1 MGVQVADH
9 GDLAGYVAVRRPGSQ
24 PLDRPGRRTYVPAV
38 GGEPRLTRD
47 DLDELSDAADEAA
60 DPAAAAAELAELAAA
75 DRLADP
81 ADVAYAYQLAAEIYE
96 RADEL
101 ERALAMVR
109 RCLADHQRR
118 GEDPPGSVRAFHAEL
133 LLRIGREDEAMRD
146 LSALRPLMTTDALA
160 AAYVPEALA
169 AGGRVDTATAWLT
182 GALAELSTR
191 DDDDPVVAQLMATR
205 DRLAEAPGGDGDVGA
220 GVAGVADLD
229 VGPLAG
235 ADIDPDAQPYLSSE
249 AVVLV
254 WPREEYELVDEQWP
268 EVLEATGASDW
279 DDYRRRHQA
288 LVAGWAHQSRAP
300 LWQVTGT
307 AEGFAEFLAEQE
319 EDPDTADL
327 VTLAEQYGSYLAEQ
341 DDTLLLPPGDDD
353 PCWCR
358 SGRAYRTCCLPLS
371 SGRR

>member
-1 MGVQVADH
+1 M
-9 GDLAGYVAVRRPGSQ
+9 
-24 PLDRPGRRTYVPAV
+24 
-38 GGEPRLTRD
+38 TRD

-60 DPAAAAAELAELAAA
+60 DPAAAAAELADLAAA

-101 ERALAMVR
+101 GRALAMVR

-118 GEDPPGSVRAFHAEL
+118 GEDPPGAARAFHAEL
-133 LLRIGREDEAMRD
+133 LLRIGREDEAMRE

-169 AGGRVDTATAWLT
+169 AGGHEDTATGWLT
-182 GALAELSTR
+182 GALAALSTR
-191 DDDDPVVAQLMATR
+191 DHDDPVVAQLTATR
-205 DRLAEAPGGDGDVGA
+205 DRLAGAPGGDVDED
-220 GVAGVADLD
+220 VAGAADLEED
-229 VGPLAG
+229 LPAAAG
-235 ADIDPDAQPYLSSE
+235 IDPDAQPYLSSE

-254 WPREEYELVDEQWP
+254 WPREEYEQVDEHWP

-279 DDYRRRHQA
+279 EDYRRRHQA
-288 LVAGWAHQSRAP
+288 LVAGWAQQSRAP

-307 AEGFAEFLAEQE
+307 AEGFAEFLAEQD

-327 VTLAEQYGSYLAEQ
+327 VTLAEQYGTWLADQE
-341 DDTLLLPPGDDD
+341 DALLLPPADDD
-353 PCWCR
+353 PCWCG
-358 SGRAYRTCCLPLS
+358 SGQAYRICCLRLS

>member
-1 MGVQVADH
+1 VA
-9 GDLAGYVAVRRPGSQ
+9 
-24 PLDRPGRRTYVPAV
+24 
-38 GGEPRLTRD
+38 GEARLTRD

-60 DPAAAAAELAELAAA
+60 DPAAAAAELAEVAAGG
-75 DRLADP
+75 RLADP

-101 ERALAMVR
+101 ERALAMTR
-109 RCLADHQRR
+109 QCLADHHRR
-118 GEDPPGSVRAFHAEL
+118 GGEPPGGARAFHAEL
-133 LLRIGREDEAMRD
+133 LLRIGREDEAMRE

-169 AGGRVDTATAWLT
+169 AGGRVDTATGWLT

-191 DDDDPVVAQLMATR
+191 DDDDPVVVQLMATR
-205 DRLAEAPGGDGDVGA
+205 DRLAEVPGGDGDVGED
-220 GVAGVADLD
+220 VAGAADLEED
-229 VGPLAG
+229 LPAAAG
-235 ADIDPDAQPYLSSE
+235 IDPDAQPYLSSE

-254 WPREEYELVDEQWP
+254 WPREEYEQVDEYWP

-279 DDYRRRHQA
+279 EDYRRRHQA
-288 LVAGWAHQSRAP
+288 LVAGWAQQSRAP

-307 AEGFAEFLAEQE
+307 AEGFAEFLAAQD

-327 VTLAEQYGSYLAEQ
+327 VMLAEQYGTWLADQE
-341 DDTLLLPPGDDD
+341 DALLLPPADED
-353 PCWCR
+353 PCWCG
-358 SGRAYRTCCLPLS
+358 SSKAYRTCCLPLS